1 MRQRD
6 PRRIFGR
13 LRAAR
18 ARVNIIETPESGS
31 AADGSVTTKQVAEVT
46 LPRSELERVWNAE
59 YLERLARTYWR
70 FLTRISL
77 GILRVLYTPTS
88 REIAVLGRPL
98 VLLRFHAPEYETEA
112 DRGTVTW
119 RIDKGLLVAPMGRGK
134 GFLRIT
140 VERCE
145 PGRAGGDG
153 DGDGSQAQALVS
165 SEVANFYPTIG
176 GWGWFARIG
185 HFLYRITQLRIHVL
199 VTNAFLRSL
208 ARLDLAPSVVG
219 ALRAQAAEARAEGD
233 PETAREAEATA
244 ESEEVSPPAGR

>member
-6 PRRIFGR
+6 PRRVFKR
-13 LRAAR
+13 RRDAR
-18 ARVNIIETPESGS
+18 ARVKIIETPQTGD

-46 LPRSELERVWNAE
+46 LPDSELKRIWNAE

-77 GILRVLYTPTS
+77 GILRVLYKADS
-88 REIAVLGRPL
+88 REVVALFRPL
-98 VLLRFHAPEYETEA
+98 TLLTFHAPDYETEP
-112 DRGTVTW
+112 DRGSVTW
-119 RIDKGLLVAPMGRGK
+119 RIDKGLLVAPMGRSK

-140 VERCE
+140 VERCPPDDGTP
-145 PGRAGGDG
+145 PGLAKL
-153 DGDGSQAQALVS
+153 LVS
-165 SEVANFYPTIG
+165 SEVANFYPSIG
-176 GWGWFARIG
+176 GWGWFARFG
-185 HFLYRITQLRIHVL
+185 HYLYRLTQLRIHVI

-233 PETAREAEATA
+233 EETAREAEAAA
-244 ESEEVSPPAGR
+244 ESEEVRTGG

>member
-1 MRQRD
+1 MRERD
-6 PRRIFGR
+6 PRGIFR
-13 LRAAR
+13 RRREAR
-18 ARVNIIETPESGS
+18 ARVKIVETPESGD
-31 AADGSVTTKQVAEVT
+31 AEDGSVTTKQVAEVT
-46 LPRSELERVWNAE
+46 LPRSELDRIWNAE

-70 FLTRISL
+70 FLTRVSL
-77 GILRVLYTPTS
+77 GILRVLYKADS
-88 REIAVLGRPL
+88 REIVVLFRPL
-98 VLLRFHAPEYETEA
+98 TLLRFRAPEYDTES

-140 VERCE
+140 VERL
-145 PGRAGGDG
+145 PSDG
-153 DGDGSQAQALVS
+153 PEAKARVS

-185 HFLYRITQLRIHVL
+185 HYLYRLTQLKIHVI

-219 ALRAQAAEARAEGD
+219 ALRAQASEARADGD
-233 PETAREAEATA
+233 DETAREAEAAA
-244 ESEEVSPPAGR
+244 ESEEVRTGG